1 MSDKIG
7 KLFQS
12 CLRHESEPK
21 AALDKLAPEIDALLA
36 EK

>member
-1 MSDKIG
+1 MSDKIM

-12 CLRHESEPK
+12 CLRHEVEPR